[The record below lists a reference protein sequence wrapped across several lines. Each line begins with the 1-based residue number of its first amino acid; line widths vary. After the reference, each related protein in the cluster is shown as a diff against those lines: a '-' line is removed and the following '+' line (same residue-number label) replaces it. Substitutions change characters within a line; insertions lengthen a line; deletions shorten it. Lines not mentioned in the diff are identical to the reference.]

1 MFPHSVAES
10 RLTMSTTENETPDN
24 DPLDSDP
31 CGRVGLPWKLSRLR
45 AKLSHKAKQEPKFRF
60 YALYDRIYRFDVL
73 QAAYAMVRKNNGSPG
88 VCSGPQS
95 SDHGDKWTIRV

>member
-10 RLTMSTTENETPDN
+10 RLTMSTTEDETPDH

-31 CGRVGLPWKLSRLR
+31 CGRIGLPWKLSRLR

-60 YALYDRIYRFDVL
+60 YALYDRIYRFDVNV
-73 QAAYAMVRKNNGSPG
+73 AVNGETDRRKGGRSMHI
-88 VCSGPQS
+88 ST
-95 SDHGDKWTIRV
+95 TIWGC